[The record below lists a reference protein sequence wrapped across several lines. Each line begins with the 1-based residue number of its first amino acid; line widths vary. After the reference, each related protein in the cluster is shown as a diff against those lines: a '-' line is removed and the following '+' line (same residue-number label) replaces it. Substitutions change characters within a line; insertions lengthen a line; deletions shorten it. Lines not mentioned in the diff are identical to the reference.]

1 MFSESLILSF
11 HFFCV
16 EGFTRVKLYL
26 DAWIRQHLSTSPDV
40 EKEDFAHGTKEALKC
55 ILTHPNPLKSKF
67 IGERALRYERKPD
80 GFWELKSNGP
90 GSSK

>member
-1 MFSESLILSF
+1 MSVD
-11 HFFCV
+11 FFAQNDSH
-16 EGFTRVKLYL
+16 GLNSIL